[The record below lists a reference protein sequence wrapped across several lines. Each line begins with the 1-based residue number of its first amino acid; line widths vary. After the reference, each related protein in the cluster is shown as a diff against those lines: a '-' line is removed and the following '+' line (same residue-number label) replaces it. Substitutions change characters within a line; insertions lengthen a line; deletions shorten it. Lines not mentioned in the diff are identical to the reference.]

1 MPLPTI
7 YSPITKLPPEI
18 FAKICDNLS
27 PENLL
32 NLSKVCR
39 KFDGYLCAPNSY
51 STQQIWKKSRLK
63 FLPKKKMPPPKGM
76 DEKRYVELLVGRD
89 CQICKIKK
97 QCNIYW
103 EFGVRCCLKCFN
115 EKTLKIDIIE
125 SQMMWKYP
133 KELRDIFDIIP
144 YYDGVDMKYYWMGQ
158 ISFELYQYLS
168 FLRNDLS
175 NLQSWLND
183 KKHVFNSIMKYA
195 EAAEENQYLYAWNF
209 WKPWPSFKIPLRR
222 RGSFSPHKSPFLFPY
237 IIAKYLSKD
246 ESNTINNSHY
256 DDSDELKKNKFAK
269 PKKKKKTKYFRKHD
283 NYQKGKNL
291 KKKFAYKYG

>member
-7 YSPITKLPPEI
+7 HSPITKLPPEI

-32 NLSKVCR
+32 NLSKVCC

-51 STQQIWKKSRLK
+51 STQQIWKKSCLK
-63 FLPKKKMPPPKGM
+63 FLPKKKIPPKGM

-125 SQMMWKYP
+125 SQMMRKYP
-133 KELRDIFDIIP
+133 KELRDILDIIP

-183 KKHVFNSIMKYA
+183 KKHVFDSIMKYAEA
-195 EAAEENQYLYAWNF
+195 EAAEENQYLYAWYF
-209 WKPWPSFKIPLRR
+209 WKPWPSFKTPLRR
-222 RGSFSPHKSPFLFPY
+222 RPFVLPY
-237 IIAKYLSKD
+237 LITEYYSSI
-246 ESNTINNSHY
+246 EGSNTINNSHF
-256 DDSDELKKNKFAK
+256 DDSDELKNNKFVK
-269 PKKKKKTKYFRKHD
+269 PKKKKTKYFRKHD